1 MTICTHVRLGWEA
14 CCYAKRITV
23 GNQCYNSESNAMTSD
38 KNDSIG
44 WLHLTD
50 LHQGLKPQRHLWPN
64 VRARFYEDLEQLHR
78 TCGPWDIVLF
88 TGDLTQRG
96 MPAEFAALTA
106 TLNDL
111 WRHLNKLGSDPVLC
125 AVPGNHDLRRP
136 KADSSDVVALRL
148 FHTDAKL
155 RDDFFERKRDGRRH
169 CVTKAFSPFQDW
181 AHNFPA
187 FQKASPRWG
196 LLPGDFS
203 AKLCLPGRLRLGVV
217 GLNSAFLQLTG
228 DDFDGKLT
236 CDVRQLV
243 DVCEGDAD
251 RWLSDCDAALL
262 LTHHPLSWLSP
273 TANREFLAEIVRPG
287 RFLAHL
293 YGHVHEPRGSA
304 SSVSGSIVRN
314 ELQGVSLFGLEHY
327 GGSGGEELQR
337 RHGYSA
343 GRISMMANTAEMSV
357 YPRALI
363 SKKDGSFTIAADPS
377 ATLQDGAF
385 RLSLPL
391 LRRNSASPSHSP
403 SSARQPLLA
412 ANYLDAYRRRLASW
426 FERWDLSSVGL
437 AQADSGA
444 PRILVRLDEMY
455 QPLRFVEQVGRSEP
469 QREASTLTAAE
480 LQNSRQPVMVRGAA
494 GAGKTTWL
502 QHCFRA
508 LLAKDDTLPLMIV
521 LRDLAQR
528 WQSPDCRG
536 RARSLDAFLQDWVA
550 QNVPDYDSKLL
561 ADLLL
566 SDTAPRPVLLID
578 GWDEVGPLG
587 EELRSKLIGFLQ
599 DHPRVLAVVTSRPY
613 GQNPPS
619 HADGFRCF
627 DIAPLTQE
635 DVAALAARFFN
646 RCCGEDA
653 EASQRQQ
660 RRFLL
665 AIERSA
671 SALNMSRTPLLLVI
685 MLLISRSRPLP
696 DKRHLLYQCC
706 LDGLLSALP
715 DTKQDEGALLHRN
728 QYRPDDSE
736 ERLRL
741 VATLAAG
748 PVGTSEFVALV
759 GSAEQLAERLPSE
772 WPTSAP
778 PGMTRQQARL
788 AFVRWLAGPAGL
800 LNERTDG
807 TLTFSHLS
815 FQEYLTAW
823 HLHATI
829 EGAEARAQAVLL
841 RVGEKTWWE
850 TLRLW
855 AALIAGQ
862 SQSRIAPVIGA
873 LIEGGRDGICL
884 AGAILADGLGEDEA
898 FRAWKTAFVGLLCVD
913 WPPTI
918 SMVIDGWQA
927 SCQED
932 RLGSLRESV
941 QTLMPHVSIAAWL
954 RLSGLC
960 VRLGWQSIVAKE
972 PAHLGAYALRWLLDA
987 KMDSALELAAGR
999 VLCSS
1004 HPLWPGEPLDVCLL
1018 HLWPSPRRLLGI
1030 TLQVAVLCGAQ
1041 RSELGPLLRGLLCRP
1056 VPELTQR
1063 ATRLAYQLAQDL
1075 SLNFGDSLVPELSA
1089 DWAWQLAQAESDIRA
1104 DLAAQDDVAG
1114 MAKVYLRDWFRPWAN
1129 HLFHFVDGAGKA
1141 QLLPRAQA
1149 RMHERGLA
1157 TVLRNEWPYAS
1168 SWAKDWACSSPPAS
1182 DEELAEHWQV
1192 APGTSWLKDLGRFIC
1207 HGSARF
1213 GARALTAAL
1222 TEYEPPIGLMAQA
1235 CRLALCPTADSTKF
1249 SKSLSDYPAA
1259 GDPLWPMLA
1268 RHLAGRSTSQDR
1280 TQLEGLVRHPE
1291 QRSGPLSWGLRYLAR
1306 GDVVLHDTR
1315 IVTLDELATEAG
1327 CPPLPF
1333 LQDVQP
1339 PPDLISAE
1347 QRQEFAAFS
1356 QGFWGHLPG
1365 IFSSPD
1371 SHEEA
1376 LILAQDNR
1384 ISPEALITYYL
1395 ARHR

>member
-1 MTICTHVRLGWEA
+1 
-14 CCYAKRITV
+14 
-23 GNQCYNSESNAMTSD
+23 MTSD
-38 KNDSIG
+38 NNGSIG

-50 LHQGLKPQRHLWPN
+50 LHQGLNPQRHLWPN
-64 VRARFYEDLEQLHR
+64 VRARFYDDLEQLHR

-88 TGDLTQRG
+88 TGDLTQKG
-96 MPAEFAALTA
+96 LPAEFEALTA
-106 TLNDL
+106 TLSDL
-111 WRHLNKLGSDPVLC
+111 LSHLNKLGSDPIFC

-136 KADSSDVVALRL
+136 KANSSNVLALRQ
-148 FHTDAKL
+148 FHADGKL
-155 RDDFFERKRDGRRH
+155 RDDFFERKGDERRRGA
-169 CVTKAFSPFQDW
+169 TKAFGAFQAW
-181 AHNFPA
+181 ARSFPA
-187 FQKASPRWG
+187 FQKAKPRWG

-203 AKLCLPGRLRLGVV
+203 TKLCLPGRLRLGVV

-228 DDFDGKLT
+228 EDFDGKLS

-243 DVCEGDAD
+243 EVCEGDAD
-251 RWLSDCDAALL
+251 RWLADCDAALL
-262 LTHHPLSWLSP
+262 LTHHPPSWLSP
-273 TANREFLAEIVRPG
+273 TANREYLAEIVRPG

-293 YGHVHEPRGSA
+293 YGHVHEPRASA

-314 ELQGVSLFGLEHY
+314 ELQGVALFGLENY
-327 GGSGGEELQR
+327 GGRSGEELQR

-343 GRISMMANTAEMSV
+343 GRISVTANTAEMSV
-357 YPRALI
+357 FPRTLI
-363 SKKDGSFTIAADPS
+363 SKRDGSFTIEADPS
-377 ATLQDGAF
+377 ATLHGGSF
-385 RLSLPL
+385 RLSLPT
-391 LRRNSASPSHSP
+391 LRRDAESPSQSP

-412 ANYLDAYRRRLASW
+412 ANFLDAYRRRLASW

-550 QNVPDYDSKLL
+550 QNVPDHDAKLL

-599 DHPRVLAVVTSRPY
+599 DHPRVLAIVTSRPY

-653 EASQRQQ
+653 EASQRLQ
-660 RRFLL
+660 RRFLQ
-665 AIERSA
+665 AIDRSA

-715 DTKQDEGALLHRN
+715 DTKQDEGALLHRY

-748 PVGTSEFVALV
+748 PVGAGEFVALV

-778 PGMTRQQARL
+778 PGMTRQQARI

-862 SQSRIAPVIGA
+862 SQSRISPVIGA
-873 LIEGGRDGICL
+873 LIEGGGDGICL
-884 AGAILADGLGEDEA
+884 AGAILADGLGEDAA
-898 FRAWKTAFVGLLCVD
+898 FRAWKAAFVGLLCVD
-913 WPPTI
+913 WPLTV
-918 SMVIDGWQA
+918 SMVIDGWRA

-960 VRLGWQSIVAKE
+960 MRLGWQSIVAKE

-987 KMDSALELAAGR
+987 KMESALELAAGR

-1018 HLWPSPRRLLGI
+1018 HLWPSPRRSLGI
-1030 TLQVAVLCGAQ
+1030 ALQVAVLCGAR
-1041 RSELGPLLRGLLCRP
+1041 RSELGPLLRGLLRPPDRP
-1056 VPELTQR
+1056 VSELTTR
-1063 ATRLAYQLAQDL
+1063 AARLAYRLAEDL
-1075 SLNFGDSLVPELSA
+1075 SLNSGDSLVPELSM
-1089 DWAWQLAQAESDIRA
+1089 DWAWQLAQAHSDFRA
-1104 DLAAQDDVAG
+1104 NPAAENDVAG
-1114 MAKVYLRDWFRPWAN
+1114 MTQIYLRDWVRPWAN
-1129 HLFHFVDGAGKA
+1129 HLFHFVDAAGKA
-1141 QLLPRAQA
+1141 QLLSRAQA
-1149 RMHERGLA
+1149 RTHERGLT

-1168 SWAKDWACSSPPAS
+1168 SWVKDWACSSALAS
-1182 DEELAEHWQV
+1182 DDELAEHWQV
-1192 APGTSWLKDLGRFIC
+1192 APGTSWLKDLGRFLY

-1213 GARALTAAL
+1213 GARALTAVL
-1222 TEYEPPIGLMAQA
+1222 TEYESPIDLMAQA
-1235 CRLALCPTADSTKF
+1235 CRLALCPTADPMKF
-1249 SKSLSDYPAA
+1249 SEALAAYPAD

-1268 RHLAGRSTSQDR
+1268 RHLAGRSTSQDL

-1291 QRSGPLSWGLRYLAR
+1291 QRQGPLSWGLRYLAR
-1306 GDVVLHDTR
+1306 GDVVLPDSSV
-1315 IVTLDELATEAG
+1315 VTLDELAAEAG

-1333 LQDVQP
+1333 LENVQP
-1339 PPDLISAE
+1339 APDLISAE
-1347 QRQEFAAFS
+1347 QRRAVAVFS
-1356 QGFWGHLPG
+1356 QGFWGHLPL
-1365 IFSSPD
+1365 ICSSPD

-1376 LILAQDNR
+1376 LVLAQDDR
-1384 ISPEALITYYL
+1384 ISSEAIVAQYL
-1395 ARHR
+1395 RRRR